1 MLRSLETGDLLRTVG
16 EVQLLRHYRDGG
28 HVRLPGGLTRYDG
41 RHGD

>member
-1 MLRSLETGDLLRTVG
+1 MLRPVATGDLLRTDG
-16 EVQLLRHYRDGG
+16 EVQLLRQYPDYG